1 MEWNWIIQTATMLGI
16 GAIGYFLKTTMAEL
30 KTQINKNAQDVDE
43 LKKNWMTYVP
53 ISRSSTR
60 PGRISLER

>member
-30 KTQINKNAQDVDE
+30 KTQINKT
-43 LKKNWMTYVP
+43 LKMWMN
-53 ISRSSTR
+53 
-60 PGRISLER
+60 